1 MSQISTVLLGS
12 SGIVS
17 QYVQFLLSG
26 HPWFNLD
33 YIAGSPNKVGS
44 KVEHLPWTIEYSR
57 PKPPDNIVLPLDDES
72 IIADLASKGVKVA
85 ISTIPSEFAWD
96 IEPIWAKYGIHV
108 FSNASSYRC
117 REDIPT
123 VVPEINADRL
133 LASTSHHV
141 CATNCTLLSF
151 LFAVYPLIHNTE
163 IKHCEIKTKQAL
175 SGGGNKLLDEFS
187 VNNTLSDNTI
197 PGEAEKI
204 IQEFGYITQSSIF
217 LDVSCKRVPRH
228 HGHLVDIEL
237 TFNRPTRV
245 DDLREK
251 LNSFN
256 QKQHLNLPS
265 SPRKLIQFKDEINL
279 DEDLWS
285 DGIQMSTPDNENYH
299 RGNGMAVT
307 VGNFKQKDDASI
319 HFQGYSHN
327 LIRGA
332 AGGTILLA
340 ELAYAKGI
348 LDS

>member
-1 MSQISTVLLGS
+1 MSQISTVVLGS

-17 QYVQFLLSG
+17 QYVQFLLHN
-26 HPWFNLD
+26 HPWFNLE
-33 YIAGSPNKVGS
+33 YIAGSPNNVGS
-44 KVEHLPWTIEYSR
+44 KVEQLPWTIEYAH
-57 PKPPDNIVLPLDDES
+57 PKRLDNVVLPLDDES
-72 IIADLASKGVKVA
+72 IIADLANKGVKVA
-85 ISTIPSEFAWD
+85 ISTIPSEFALN

-123 VVPEINADRL
+123 VVPEINAERL
-133 LASTSHHV
+133 FAPASHHV

-151 LFAVYPLIHNTE
+151 LFAVFPLIHNTE
-163 IKHCEIKTKQAL
+163 IKRCEINTKQAL
-175 SGGGNKLLDEFS
+175 SGGGRRLLDEFS
-187 VNNTLSDNTI
+187 IKNTLGDDTI

-204 IQEFGYITQSSIF
+204 IQEFGYITQSSIPI
-217 LDVSCKRVPRH
+217 DVSCKRVPRH
-228 HGHLVDIEL
+228 HGHLVDINL
-237 TFNRPTRV
+237 TFHQPTHV
-245 DDLREK
+245 DDVREK
-251 LNSFN
+251 LSIFN
-256 QKQHLNLPS
+256 QKQHDVLPS
-265 SPRKLIQFKDEINL
+265 SPTKLIQLKDDINL

-285 DGIQMSTPDNENYH
+285 DGVQISTPNDENYH

-307 VGNFKQKDDASI
+307 IGNFKQKNESCI

>member
-17 QYVQFLLSG
+17 QYVQFLLHG

-44 KVEHLPWTIEYSR
+44 KVKHLPWTIEYSR
-57 PKPPDNIVLPLDDES
+57 PKPLDNIVLPLDDES
-72 IIADLASKGVKVA
+72 IIANLANKGVKVA
-85 ISTIPSEFAWD
+85 ISTIPSKFALN
-96 IEPIWAKYGIHV
+96 IEPIWAKHGIHV

-117 REDIPT
+117 REDVPT

-133 LASTSHHV
+133 LASTSNHV

-151 LFAVYPLIHNTE
+151 LFAVYPILHNTE
-163 IKHCEIKTKQAL
+163 LEHCDIKTEQAL

-187 VNNTLSDNTI
+187 VKNTLSDNTI

-204 IQEFGYITQSSIF
+204 IQEFGYITQSSIP
-217 LDVSCKRVPRH
+217 LDVSCKRVSRH
-228 HGHLVDIEL
+228 HGHLVDIDL
-237 TFNRPTRV
+237 TFNRPTSV
-245 DDLREK
+245 DELREK
-251 LNSFN
+251 LTSFN
-256 QKQHLNLPS
+256 QNQHLNLPS
-265 SPRKLIQFKDEINL
+265 SPKKLIQFKDEINL

-285 DGIQMSTPDNENYH
+285 DGIQMSTPNNETYH

-307 VGNFKQKDDASI
+307 VGNFKQIDGSTI

>member
-1 MSQISTVLLGS
+1 MGQISTVLLGS

-17 QYVQFLLSG
+17 QYVQFLLNG
-26 HPWFNLD
+26 HPWFHLNH
-33 YIAGSPNKVGS
+33 IAGSPNKVGS
-44 KVEHLPWTIEYSR
+44 KVESLPWTIEYSR
-57 PKPPDNIVLPLDDES
+57 PGCVNDEVLPLNDER
-72 IIADLASKGVKVA
+72 IIADLAKKGVKVA
-85 ISTIPSEFAWD
+85 ISTLPSEYARD
-96 IEPIWAKYGIHV
+96 IEPMWAKHGIHV

-123 VVPEINADRL
+123 VVPEINVERL
-133 LASTSHHV
+133 FASGSEHV

-151 LFAVYPLIHNTE
+151 LFAVYPLIEMTE
-163 IKHCEIKTKQAL
+163 IEHCEIKTEQAL
-175 SGGGNKLLDEFS
+175 SGGGNRLLDEF
-187 VNNTLSDNTI
+187 NLENRLNDDTI

-204 IQEFGYITQSSIF
+204 VQEFGYITQSSIPM
-217 LDVSCKRVPRH
+217 DVSCKRVPRH
-228 HGHLVDIEL
+228 HGHLVDIKL
-237 TFNRPTRV
+237 TFNQPVSV
-245 DDLREK
+245 DELREK
-251 LNSFN
+251 LATFN

-265 SPRKLIQFKDEINL
+265 SPKKLIQFKDEINL

-285 DGIQMSTPDNENYH
+285 DGIQISTPNDENYH

-307 VGNFKQKDDASI
+307 VGNFKQKNATSI

-340 ELAYAKGI
+340 ELAYQKGL

>member
-17 QYVQFLLSG
+17 QYVQFLLND
-26 HPWFNLD
+26 HPWFNLN
-33 YIAGSPNKVGS
+33 YIAGSPSNVGR
-44 KVEHLPWTIEYSR
+44 KVEHLPWTIEYFR
-57 PKPPDNIVLPLDDES
+57 PKPLDSIVLPLDDES
-72 IIADLASKGVKVA
+72 IIADLANKGVKLA
-85 ISTIPSEFAWD
+85 ISTIPSEYAWN

-133 LASTSHHV
+133 FASTSHHV

-151 LFAVYPLIHNTE
+151 LFAVYPLMHNTE
-163 IKHCEIKTKQAL
+163 IKHCEINTKQAL
-175 SGGGNKLLDEFS
+175 SGGGRRLLDEF
-187 VNNTLSDNTI
+187 NAKNTLSDQTI

-204 IQEFGYITQSSIF
+204 IQEFGYITQSSIPI
-217 LDVSCKRVPRH
+217 DVSCKRVPRQ
-228 HGHLVDIEL
+228 HGHLVDIHL
-237 TFNRPTRV
+237 TFNRPTGV
-245 DDLREK
+245 DELQNT
-251 LNSFN
+251 LISFN

-285 DGIQMSTPDNENYH
+285 DGVQMSTPEDEHYH

-307 VGNFKQKDDASI
+307 VGNYKQKDEACI
-319 HFQGYSHN
+319 HFQVYSHN